1 MNNEIRRTG
10 SANYLFVLLLLS
22 AAALVI
28 LFALLFVIKPT
39 GSPIRDVRHR
49 NTGSDEPLFVYCAA
63 GMRYPMEEI
72 ASAYRR
78 EYDRPIQLQYG
89 GSNTLLG
96 QLDVA
101 RTGDLYLAA
110 DENYTRLARHKGLV
124 KERLPLAS
132 MRPVIVVSR
141 GNPLE
146 IQSVAD
152 LLKKGVRYA
161 LGDPGATAV
170 GNKTRALLS
179 VSDQW
184 EQVKQKATVFK
195 PTVNDVA
202 IAVQT
207 GSVDA
212 GIVWDSTADQ
222 YSDLVAVHDKT
233 LDQGMAVIEIAV
245 TEFSKNPTA
254 ALHFARYVAS
264 QDRGLASFAANGFST
279 LDGDRW
285 SDNPEITFFAGAVNR
300 RAIDRAIREFENR
313 EGVTVNT
320 VYNGCGILTAQMK
333 SINNNQADGFPDT
346 YMACDV
352 YYMDAVKDLFED
364 SINLSDTDIVLVV
377 SKDNPK
383 NIQSLHDLT
392 RPGIR
397 VALGQPRQCTI
408 GVLSRRLL
416 QSERLYEPLS
426 RSGNIVSETSSSAL
440 LIPNITTG
448 AADAVLAYRTDTIAE
463 KDRLSIIDIDS
474 PLAKAIQPFSISRS
488 SDYKHL
494 GRRLF
499 DVIAASRNEFIA
511 AGFNWRYDQTIDPP
525 AAIRIDREDHDQ
537 E

>member
-1 MNNEIRRTG
+1 V
-10 SANYLFVLLLLS
+10 NYLFVFLLVS

-28 LFALLFVIKPT
+28 LFALLVAIKPS
-39 GSPIRDVRHR
+39 GSRWRDGGRGGG
-49 NTGSDEPLFVYCAA
+49 GSDGALFVYCAA

-78 EYDRPIQLQYG
+78 QYDRPIQLQYG

-110 DENYTRLARHKGLV
+110 DESYTRLARQKGLV

-132 MRPVIVVSR
+132 MRPVIVVPR
-141 GNPLE
+141 GNPLG

-152 LLKKGVRYA
+152 LLTKGARYA
-161 LGDPGATAV
+161 LGDPGAAAV
-170 GNKTRALLS
+170 GKKTRSLLS
-179 VSDQW
+179 VSGQW
-184 EQVKQKATVFK
+184 EQIKQHATVLK

-212 GIVWDSTADQ
+212 GIVWDSTVIQ
-222 YSDLVAVHDKT
+222 YPDLVAIHDKT
-233 LDQGMAVIEIAV
+233 LDQGTAIIEIAV

-264 QDRGLASFAANGFST
+264 QDRGLASFAANGFTT

-285 SDNPEITFFAGAVNR
+285 DDNPKLTFFSGAVNR
-300 RAIDRAIREFENR
+300 RAIDRAIREFEIR

-333 SINNNQADGFPDT
+333 SISNNQAEGFPDT

-352 YYMDAVKDLFED
+352 YYMDAVKDLFEE
-364 SINLSDTDIVLVV
+364 SINLSDTDIVLVLN
-377 SKDNPK
+377 KDNPK
-383 NIQSLHDLT
+383 NIQSLRDLT
-392 RPGIR
+392 RPGVR

-416 QSERLYEPLS
+416 ESEGLYQPLA

-448 AADAVLAYRTDTIAE
+448 AADAVLAYRTDTVAE

-474 PLAKAIQPFSISRS
+474 PLAKAIQTFSISRS

-511 AGFNWRYDQTIDPP
+511 AGFNWRYDPTFDTP
-525 AAIRIDREDHDQ
+525 AAAAIDRKDTDKD
-537 E
+537 